1 MQFIKYLCAW
11 FRPFPI
17 LRRLSLVDSNGKM
30 QIADLLAVDIDL
42 ETKKMVKCKMDGEN
56 LAPSEALVLL
66 WYNTMLAQQVKH

>member
-1 MQFIKYLCAW
+1 MLGFVLFLSYVDC
-11 FRPFPI
+11 PF
-17 LRRLSLVDSNGKM
+17 VDSNGKM

-42 ETKKMVKCKMDGEN
+42 ETKKMVKCRMDGEN

>member
-1 MQFIKYLCAW
+1 MLVSVLFLSYVD
-11 FRPFPI
+11 FPY
-17 LRRLSLVDSNGKM
+17 VDINGKM